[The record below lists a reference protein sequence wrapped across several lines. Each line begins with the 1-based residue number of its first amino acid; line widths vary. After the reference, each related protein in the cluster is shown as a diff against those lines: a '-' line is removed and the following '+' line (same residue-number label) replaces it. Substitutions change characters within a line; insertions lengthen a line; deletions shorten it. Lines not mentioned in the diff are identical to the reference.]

1 VDYSDTRGCVDFIA
15 KSPLDVF
22 AVRVLSNVDA
32 LRDESVAEFVRLAV
46 AVAATPII
54 VGERTKRDA
63 LHNDVVYRRYGVSVV
78 TPDTLD
84 QILEGDLPVS
94 EEFKG
99 RRVVYLNPEALR
111 RVRES
116 LGLSQND
123 LAREVGTTKDS
134 IYRYERGFPA
144 SEATARKIV
153 KILRADVFTPVDI
166 GFKGDIEHRNV
177 FEFRRAPWDLFV
189 AVRRTLALSH
199 TRGLIKRKIEILRRG
214 KGVIHDYYAVVVKT
228 ESRAPDNVPAIT
240 EDELRSAS
248 RPEELIRLVR
258 DEVDEIEG

>member
-1 VDYSDTRGCVDFIA
+1 MQGRDVDGVAGVHGGHPSPLVHRVVSAFLSRGYQIVDYSDTRGCVDFIA

-153 KILRADVFTPVDI
+153 KVLGADVFTLP
-166 GFKGDIEHRNV
+166 G
-177 FEFRRAPWDLFV
+177 FRRSA
-189 AVRRTLALSH
+189 AVRP
-199 TRGLIKRKIEILRRG
+199 
-214 KGVIHDYYAVVVKT
+214 AV
-228 ESRAPDNVPAIT
+228 
-240 EDELRSAS
+240 
-248 RPEELIRLVR
+248 
-258 DEVDEIEG
+258 